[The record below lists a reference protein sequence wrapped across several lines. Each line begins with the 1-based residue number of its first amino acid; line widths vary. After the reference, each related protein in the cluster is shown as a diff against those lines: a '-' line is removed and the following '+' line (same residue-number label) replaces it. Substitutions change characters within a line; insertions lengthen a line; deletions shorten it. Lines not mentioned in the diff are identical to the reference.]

1 MSEDSVVKLAVD
13 QKPEDFKAA
22 IECGLNDRLRGAIAD
37 RRASIGEAL
46 GKPVNKHD
54 MVDKKRSGDKPKAA
68 DPKASG
74 KDMSADDSNKSKPV
88 NKDDETDKKRVGSKP
103 KAAEPKA

>member
-1 MSEDSVVKLAVD
+1 MSEENVVELAVTE
-13 QKPEDFKAA
+13 KPEDFKTAVESA
-22 IECGLNDRLRGAIAD
+22 LNDRLRGAIAD

-54 MVDKKRSGDKPKAA
+54 MVDKKREAGVSPAS

-74 KDMSADDSNKSKPV
+74 KDMSADDTAKSTPV

-103 KAAEPKA
+103 KASEPKA